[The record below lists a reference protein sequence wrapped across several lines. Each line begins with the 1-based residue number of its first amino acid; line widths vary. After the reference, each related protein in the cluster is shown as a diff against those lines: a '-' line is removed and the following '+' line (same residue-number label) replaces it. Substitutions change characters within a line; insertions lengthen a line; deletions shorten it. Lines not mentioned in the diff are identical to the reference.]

1 MMDRHRSRLQ
11 RDSTKKETEEV
22 DVVSLQP
29 AYLCVYMCVNNWALK
44 RLVFRCFKFSLI
56 AFMLLIVFYGYISI
70 HINTEV
76 EITNVFK
83 LFFGV
88 SEDCDL

>member
-1 MMDRHRSRLQ
+1 
-11 RDSTKKETEEV
+11 
-22 DVVSLQP
+22 
-29 AYLCVYMCVNNWALK
+29 
-44 RLVFRCFKFSLI
+44 
-56 AFMLLIVFYGYISI
+56 MLLIVFYGYISI

>member
-44 RLVFRCFKFSLI
+44 MPQKLLYTYQTSGI
-56 AFMLLIVFYGYISI
+56 QML
-70 HINTEV
+70 
-76 EITNVFK
+76 
-83 LFFGV
+83 
-88 SEDCDL
+88 